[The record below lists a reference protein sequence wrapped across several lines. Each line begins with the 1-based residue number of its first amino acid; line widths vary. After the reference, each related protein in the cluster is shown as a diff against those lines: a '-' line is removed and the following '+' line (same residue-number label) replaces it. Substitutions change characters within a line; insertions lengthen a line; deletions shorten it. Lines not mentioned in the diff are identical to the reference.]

1 MKLRY
6 FLSITLTATAG
17 CGVPSLTSID
27 GLEGGALTTA
37 LTAPSVTASVQL
49 SAPRLDV
56 TEEVTSPKIVAAD
69 ITTTSVNTASVVLQ
83 RGTVRVGLTG
93 LIVGT
98 AVRGAEQGNAREGP
112 DAGTSPNFAIRQAQC
127 ATAFPANDELPA
139 AHVCT
144 IQEALNHAL
153 QAPESVPPDATG
165 ALVHTYAHFVY
176 APDDV
181 DGSTLTVNDS
191 GGLQFVDFGAT
202 SHGFALFRR
211 VAGDWT
217 VKITTQ
223 PSTRLACCQ

>member
-1 MKLRY
+1 MKLQY
-6 FLSITLTATAG
+6 FLSVTLAATAG
-17 CGVPSLTSID
+17 CGVPPLTSID

-37 LTAPSVTASVQL
+37 LTAPSITAAVQL
-49 SAPRLDV
+49 SAPRLDA

-69 ITTTSVNTASVVLQ
+69 ITSTSINTASVVLQ
-83 RGTVRVGLTG
+83 RGAVRVGLTG

-98 AVRGAEQGNAREGP
+98 AVRGAEQGNATEGP
-112 DAGTSPNFAIRQAQC
+112 DAGTSPNFAIRQTQC

-153 QAPESVPPDATG
+153 QAPESVPPDATE

-176 APDDV
+176 APDV
-181 DGSTLTVNDS
+181 DGSQQTMNDS
-191 GGLQFVDFGAT
+191 AALQFVATGAT
-202 SHGFALFRR
+202 SHGFVLHRR

-223 PSTRLACCQ
+223 PSNRLACCQ